1 MNEDENKP
9 VNFSSDNEEEEEN
22 ERICKIC
29 YGVDN
34 LPDEE
39 WLAPCKCSGTIKWV
53 HRHCLTRWLQ
63 NAPYVQQEQC
73 NACKYFY
80 KKRFS
85 VKALR
90 DWTVPNL
97 RLRFLDVCE
106 IALEIWSTIS
116 LIRGIMK
123 TFQGRRTAV
132 RSLLHFFVWKGFVAH
147 ERRIMFYKGMGYSL
161 INSAIEP
168 IVLNAD

>member
-1 MNEDENKP
+1 MNENENKP
-9 VNFSSDNEEEEEN
+9 DNFSSDNEEEEEN

-73 NACKYFY
+73 NACK
-80 KKRFS
+80 
-85 VKALR
+85 
-90 DWTVPNL
+90 
-97 RLRFLDVCE
+97 
-106 IALEIWSTIS
+106 
-116 LIRGIMK
+116 
-123 TFQGRRTAV
+123 
-132 RSLLHFFVWKGFVAH
+132 
-147 ERRIMFYKGMGYSL
+147 
-161 INSAIEP
+161 
-168 IVLNAD
+168 